1 MTTED
6 MIEVF
11 IEKGTWAYKKLNKN
25 TKEGMKLYRHE
36 KVEIEGQV
44 FTCFREYATYKMGE
58 FLKETLH
65 EAYVEVTLGGND
77 STILLEVSDEEQQK
91 VNTKMYSYLKEWKF
105 V

>member
-11 IEKGTWAYKKLNKN
+11 IEKGTSAYKKLNKN

-36 KVEIEGQV
+36 KVEIEGQL
-44 FTCFREYATYKMGE
+44 FTCFREYATYKMVE
-58 FLKETLH
+58 FLKENLP
-65 EAYVEVTLGGND
+65 EAYVEVTLNGND

-91 VNTKMYSYLKEWKF
+91 VNAKMYSYLKEWNF

>member
-11 IEKGTWAYKKLNKN
+11 IEKGTFAYKKLNKN

-44 FTCFREYATYKMGE
+44 FTCFREYAIYKMGE
-58 FLKETLH
+58 FLKENLP
-65 EAYVEVTLGGND
+65 EAYVEVTLDGND

-91 VNTKMYSYLKEWKF
+91 VNTKMYSYLKEWNF

>member
-11 IEKGTWAYKKLNKN
+11 IEKGTCAYKKLNKN

-36 KVEIEGQV
+36 KVEIEGQL
-44 FTCFREYATYKMGE
+44 FNCFREYATYKMGE
-58 FLKETLH
+58 FLKENLP
-65 EAYVEVTLGGND
+65 EAYVEVTLDGND
-77 STILLEVSDEEQQK
+77 SIILLEVSDEEQQK
-91 VNTKMYSYLKEWKF
+91 VNTKMYSYLKEWNF

>member
-11 IEKGTWAYKKLNKN
+11 LEKGTWAYKKLNKN

-44 FTCFREYATYKMGE
+44 FTCFREYATYKMSE
-58 FLKETLH
+58 FLKENLP
-65 EAYVEVTLGGND
+65 EAYVEVTLNGND

-91 VNTKMYSYLKEWKF
+91 VNAKMYSYLKEWNF